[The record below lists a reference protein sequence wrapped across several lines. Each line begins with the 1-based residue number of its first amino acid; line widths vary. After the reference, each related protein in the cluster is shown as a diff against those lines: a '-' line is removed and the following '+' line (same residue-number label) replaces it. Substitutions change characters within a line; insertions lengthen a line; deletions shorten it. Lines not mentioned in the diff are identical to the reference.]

1 VPFMQKMLEETKEE
15 EEQAQDDLED
25 IEVDAEDTL
34 EKFKAARKKV
44 EEQLGLSG
52 EFNEDELKYDV
63 LLEKMKTIVTER
75 SEEISNLLQDMI
87 KNDSDFNMRKE
98 I

>member
-1 VPFMQKMLEETKEE
+1 MALN
-15 EEQAQDDLED
+15 

-63 LLEKMKTIVTER
+63 LLEKMRAVITER
-75 SEEISNLLQDMI
+75 NEEIAMLLQDMV